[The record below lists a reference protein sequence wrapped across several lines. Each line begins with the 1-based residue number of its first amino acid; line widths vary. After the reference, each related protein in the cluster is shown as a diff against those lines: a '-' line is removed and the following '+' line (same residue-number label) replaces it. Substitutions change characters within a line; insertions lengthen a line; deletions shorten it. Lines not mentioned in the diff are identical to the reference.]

1 MVKKKNRVWC
11 HSEGRSPSRAG
22 MAPVLFVDVPTSV
35 SVPGTEY
42 TLSNSSLN
50 VDGMNGWVDE
60 RRQGFPRG

>member
-22 MAPVLFVDVPTSV
+22 MAPVLFVEVPTSV

-50 VDGMNGWVDE
+50 VEGMDRCMDG
-60 RRQGFPRG
+60 